1 MGVGECGE
9 LGFLQKPRQNML
21 GLELDF
27 EYSEKGN
34 AVWEHYKQESD
45 MIRFKTSNLLIVMY
59 KTKLN

>member
-1 MGVGECGE
+1 MWRARV
-9 LGFLQKPRQNML
+9 LAKPRQNML

-34 AVWEHYKQESD
+34 AVWEQESD
-45 MIRFKTSNLLIVMY
+45 MIRFKTSKLLIVMY